1 MSNRIRSR
9 ATKLDP
15 STGDRPL
22 GTAGTNRSRKGCD
35 IMAAEALTG
44 TLSGHRKGHHAV
56 CRSPTRDDRNPTHSI
71 ARSKGD
77 GDMPIEQHRSPRID
91 FRAINAEAHSALT
104 ILLTRW
110 LPDGRVQGREYVSL
124 NPRRV
129 DRHLGSFRINLLTG
143 KWADFATGAKG
154 GDVVSLA
161 AYLFGLSQA
170 EAARRLAHMLGV
182 RHG

>member
-1 MSNRIRSR
+1 MSARIPSR

-15 STGDRPL
+15 STGERRL
-22 GTAGTNRSRKGCD
+22 GPARTNRSQKSRG
-35 IMAAEALTG
+35 IMAEKTLTG
-44 TLSGHRKGHHAV
+44 ALGGHRKGHDGV
-56 CRSPTRDDRNPTHSI
+56 CRSPTRDHRNPTRSI
-71 ARSKGD
+71 ARPKGS
-77 GDMPIEQHRSPRID
+77 DMPIERHRSQRID
-91 FRAINAEAHSALT
+91 FHAINAAAHSALA
-104 ILLTRW
+104 ILLRRW

-129 DRHLGSFRINLLTG
+129 DRRLGSFRINLSTG

-154 GDVVSLA
+154 GGVISLA